1 MSNLVRLSNLL
12 LDSVPPQLEARG
24 FNLAISKV
32 SLSGA
37 PVTHTSTLTLHTPPH
52 VFANIRAK
60 YEDVRMR
67 ALKKNS
73 QELRKLPYTS
83 YLESQV

>member
-24 FNLAISKV
+24 FNLAISKL

-52 VFANIRAK
+52 VFAYICAK

-67 ALKKNS
+67 ALKKT
-73 QELRKLPYTS
+73 RKNC
-83 YLESQV
+83 ESCPIQVTWKIKF